1 MSQENVEIL
10 REGYAAYN
18 AALDAPNPREAVRAV
33 WERIADPEIEW
44 DIEPRP
50 FEQRPYHG
58 IDGVMEFFDRILDA
72 FEYVHQVPERFIDS
86 GDRVLVFLRTEARAR
101 TTGLEI
107 NEPWAHLVTV
117 RDGKVAR
124 LKQFRNRAEALEAA
138 GLRE

>member
-1 MSQENVEIL
+1 MSRENVEIL

-72 FEYVHQVPERFIDS
+72 FEYMHQVPEGFIDCARSWSSSAPKRELVQPVSNSTKS
-86 GDRVLVFLRTEARAR
+86 GRT
-101 TTGLEI
+101 
-107 NEPWAHLVTV
+107 
-117 RDGKVAR
+117 
-124 LKQFRNRAEALEAA
+124 
-138 GLRE
+138 